1 MSGLDDRCRGDGYV
15 VSGYRR
21 EQAPT
26 WPEASGDSD
35 SQSMLG

>member
-1 MSGLDDRCRGDGYV
+1 MSGLDDRCRSDGYAT
-15 VSGYRR
+15 SGYRR

-26 WPEASGDSD
+26 WPEASGDSV